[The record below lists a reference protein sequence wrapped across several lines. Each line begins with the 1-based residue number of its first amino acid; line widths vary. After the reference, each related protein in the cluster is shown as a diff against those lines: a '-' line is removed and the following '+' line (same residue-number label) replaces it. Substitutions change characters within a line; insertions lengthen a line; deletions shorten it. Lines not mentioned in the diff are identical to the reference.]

1 MVPWA
6 PLSFTVLALASMW
19 RCSCSP
25 SRVLGFACTNTEFT
39 RVRHRLRHA
48 GLRAQNELCAPLPS
62 WEGFIRALG
71 KRMVPWAPLSFTV
84 LALASMWR
92 CSCPPSRVL
101 GFACTNT
108 EFYESAP
115 PLAPRWV
122 ESTKR
127 VVRAPAKLGR
137 LHPCPRQANGALG
150 SALLHRA
157 GVGFDVAL
165 LVSTARVL
173 GFACTNTEF
182 TRVRHRLRHAGLR
195 AQNELCAPL
204 PSWEG
209 FTRALG
215 KRMVPWAPLSFT
227 VLALASMWRCSCPPS
242 RVLGFA
248 CTNTEFTRVRHRLRH
263 AGLRAQNELCA
274 PLPSWEG
281 FTRALGKR
289 MVPWAPLS
297 FTVLAL
303 ASMWRCSCS
312 PSRVLGF
319 ACTNT
324 EFYESAPPLA
334 PRWVESTKRV
344 VRAPA
349 KLGRLH
355 PCPRQAN
362 GALGSALLHRAGAG
376 FDVALLVSAVACT
389 GFRVHQHRI
398 HESAP
403 PLAPRWVE
411 STKRV
416 VRAPAKLGRL
426 HSCPRQA
433 NGALGSA
440 LLHRAGVGFDVA
452 LLVSTVACTGFRVHQ
467 HRILRECATACAT
480 LG

>member
-1 MVPWA
+1 
-6 PLSFTVLALASMW
+6 MW
-19 RCSCSP
+19 RCSCRT
-25 SRVLGFACTNTEFT
+25 SRVLGFARTNTVLT
-39 RVRHRLRHA
+39 SVRHRLRHA

-62 WEGFIRALG
+62 WDGFTHALG

-84 LALASMWR
+84 LALAPMWR

-101 GFACTNT
+101 GFARTNT

-173 GFACTNTEF
+173 GFARTNTEF
-182 TRVRHRLRHAGLR
+182 FRVRHRLRHAGLRAQNELCAPLPSWEGFTRALGKRMVPWAPLSFTVLALASMWRCSCPPRVYWVSRAPTPNSTRVRHRLRHAGLR

-227 VLALASMWRCSCPPS
+227 VLALASMWRCSCPPT

-248 CTNTEFTRVRHRLRH
+248 CTNTEFSRVRHRLRH

-303 ASMWRCSCS
+303 ASMWRCSC
-312 PSRVLGF
+312 PPRV
-319 ACTNT
+319 
-324 EFYESAPPLA
+324 Y
-334 PRWVESTKRV
+334 WVS
-344 VRAPA
+344 RAPT
-349 KLGRLH
+349 
-355 PCPRQAN
+355 PN
-362 GALGSALLHRAGAG
+362 S
-376 FDVALLVSAVACT
+376 
-389 GFRVHQHRI
+389 
-398 HESAP
+398 
-403 PLAPRWVE
+403 
-411 STKRV
+411 
-416 VRAPAKLGRL
+416 
-426 HSCPRQA
+426 
-433 NGALGSA
+433 
-440 LLHRAGVGFDVA
+440 
-452 LLVSTVACTGFRVHQ
+452 
-467 HRILRECATACAT
+467 RECATACAT